1 MKIENITDI
10 FFDLDHTLWDFEKN
24 SELTFAKIFA
34 LNHPQVDVSFIE
46 KYVPINQACWKL
58 YQYDKIT
65 HEELRY
71 NRLKHSFDAIE
82 YNISDDH
89 IAVIAQEYI
98 DLLPDNN
105 HLLMA
110 L

>member
-1 MKIENITDI
+1 
-10 FFDLDHTLWDFEKN
+10 
-24 SELTFAKIFA
+24 
-34 LNHPQVDVSFIE
+34 LNHPQVDVSAFIE
-46 KYVPINQACWKL
+46 KYVPINQASWKL

-71 NRLKHSFDAIE
+71 NRQ
-82 YNISDDH
+82 NILSMRLNTFDDH

-105 HLLMA
+105 HLF
-110 L
+110 